1 MAKTSH
7 LQETGTGNAMMTSLR
22 VNSTQAWA
30 YCMLHVTVS
39 VACKNSVCI
48 LIVYGG
54 YGRDKRLKLPYVSRQ
69 AGYFLMGPYSP
80 SAVNEVDSSWCITWA
95 CNHWFP
101 SVYIYKW
108 GGRCSNVNVS
118 ALHKCYVVK
127 KICPLSISLSQ
138 TWAPVS
144 VRSGYTYHCNCRER
158 TGPLTLTPCS
168 QPYLDTAVAPAC
180 HFTPNAIHS
189 FPNTQI
195 KTACSFGVFALII
208 FPQPTPAPP
217 PSEASL

>member
-127 KICPLSISLSQ
+127 KSLPIEHFAVPDLSSSVSALRLYLSLQLSGAHWAFDADTMQSALFGHGCSSSLSLY
-138 TWAPVS
+138 PK
-144 VRSGYTYHCNCRER
+144 R
-158 TGPLTLTPCS
+158 
-168 QPYLDTAVAPAC
+168 
-180 HFTPNAIHS
+180 HS
-189 FPNTQI
+189 FI
-195 KTACSFGVFALII
+195 S
-208 FPQPTPAPP
+208 
-217 PSEASL
+217 

>member
-1 MAKTSH
+1 M
-7 LQETGTGNAMMTSLR
+7 
-22 VNSTQAWA
+22 
-30 YCMLHVTVS
+30 
-39 VACKNSVCI
+39 
-48 LIVYGG
+48 
-54 YGRDKRLKLPYVSRQ
+54 
-69 AGYFLMGPYSP
+69 
-80 SAVNEVDSSWCITWA
+80 
-95 CNHWFP
+95 
-101 SVYIYKW
+101 YKW
-108 GGRCSNVNVS
+108 GGRCSNVNFS

-144 VRSGYTYHCNCRER
+144 VDSGYTYHCNCRER

-195 KTACSFGVFALII
+195 NTACSFGVFALII
-208 FPQPTPAPP
+208 FPQPPLQLKRD
-217 PSEASL
+217 SERSQLSRDFRQSYKQQHTLSVFKERLTYIFSY